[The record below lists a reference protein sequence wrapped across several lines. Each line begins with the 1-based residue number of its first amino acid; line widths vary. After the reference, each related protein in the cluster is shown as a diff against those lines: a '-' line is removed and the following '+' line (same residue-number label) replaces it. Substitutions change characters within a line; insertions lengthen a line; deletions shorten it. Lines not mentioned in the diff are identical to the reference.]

1 MVKDTN
7 DTDLNEN
14 QPDETNKFDW
24 FSEYGINSNIEKI
37 RQDFN
42 LNRGLKSIKFLV
54 SGPIAS
60 GKSMLSAKLAEQ

>member
-1 MVKDTN
+1 MIQDITE
-7 DTDLNEN
+7 TSLNEN
-14 QPDETNKFDW
+14 QPDETKYFDW

-54 SGPIAS
+54 SGQIAS
-60 GKSMLSAKLAEQ
+60 GKSMLSVKLAEQ